1 MKTKNQRLMKFS
13 KNIDVTEAKGE
24 HKFYFAFSKKYI
36 TGKNVL
42 NIGSWTGP
50 YESIAHTYA
59 KKMTAVDIEERALS
73 VLKKNLPDVICIQA
87 FSHKL
92 PFPDSSFDVVCFWD
106 VIEHIPQ
113 GFELATI
120 LEINRVMR
128 ERGYFFLATPHANI
142 LSKLFDPAYFLAGH
156 RHYSDTSLQSMFEG
170 AGFKVKKILHT
181 GSFFSSFY
189 AIAFYFFKHILRMK
203 LPNIKWVEDKMEKD
217 ISSPGYIQVVIRSQ
231 KLPK

>member
-1 MKTKNQRLMKFS
+1 MKNKNQRLMKFS

-24 HKFYFAFSKKYI
+24 HKFYLAFSKKYI

-59 KKMTAVDIEERALS
+59 EKMTAVDIEDKALA
-73 VLKKNLPDVICIQA
+73 VLKKNLPNVICVKA
-87 FSHKL
+87 SSHKL

-113 GFELATI
+113 GYELATVF
-120 LEINRVMR
+120 EINRVMKKN
-128 ERGYFFLATPHANI
+128 GHLFLATPHANL
-142 LSKLFDPAYFLAGH
+142 LSKTLDPAYFLAGH
-156 RHYSDTSLQSMFEG
+156 RHYSDASLISMLG
-170 AGFKVKKILHT
+170 DAGFKVKKILHT

-189 AIAFYFFKHILRMK
+189 ALSFYFFKHILRMK
-203 LPNIKWVEDKMEKD
+203 LPNVKWIEDKMEKD
-217 ISSPGYIQVVIRSQ
+217 ISSPGYIQVVIRS
-231 KLPK
+231 KKIT